1 MHLVLA
7 AGLLYF
13 GILAHAQTGAA
24 APAQAPT
31 PAPAYQQGPVIGP
44 VAPANT
50 QGTQQTRQQ
59 TSGTNQ
65 NPRQQNNFDPVT
77 GRRLTDPNATS
88 QDNKNNDQ
96 VDRTGGV
103 QPLSEF
109 QQLVAASTG
118 RVLPIYGAGLFGG
131 APSTFAPVDDLP
143 VTPDYTLGPGDEIHI
158 QVFGQVN
165 LDATYG
171 VDRTGSI
178 FIPQVGTFH
187 VAGLRFSQLNDFLR
201 TQLGRVYR
209 NFDLTVNMGQLR
221 SIPIFILGQAAR
233 PGRYTIGSL
242 STLLNALFASGGPTG
257 QGSLRDIQVKR
268 AGNTIAHFD
277 LYDLLLRG
285 DKSHDIRL
293 EPDDIIFIPQVGPQ
307 VAIVGSVS
315 DSAIFELHGETNLKQ
330 LIDLAGGF
338 TNVASNTSARLERI
352 YEHTERSLIDLN
364 LADAASTE
372 LHNGDIVTISPI
384 LGRFKD
390 AVTLRGNVANP
401 GRYVWHPGMRLL
413 DLIPNRQALVTRNYY
428 EKLNQLGSI
437 PTQAANPDRSGELG
451 VRSGISTAPTT
462 GGTGATANGA
472 PVAATL
478 ADTGVPFAPANDV
491 VLTAPDIDW
500 SYAVIERQSKV
511 DLTTSLIPFAPGK
524 LLLDGDQT
532 QNLELLPGDVVTIFS
547 KADIRVPV
555 TQQTRFVRLE
565 GEFVAS
571 GVYSVLPGETLR
583 QLLRRVGGFTPDAY
597 LFASQFTRES
607 TRRLEAQRLQEYADT
622 LDAQISSESS
632 RIARS
637 SIVGTDP
644 VAATSDARLAVARLR
659 AVQPSGRLVL
669 SSLRP
674 DSRGIDAVPD
684 LALEDGDRFIVPRT
698 PSSVSV
704 QGQVYNANAFLFER
718 GKHATAYVHQA
729 GGPDRTADKKR
740 MFILRADGSVYSQQ
754 YGNVMHANIFPG
766 DTIVVPPILTHSSLL
781 RDIVAIA
788 SVAANVGS
796 NLALVA
802 YLVTR

>member
-1 MHLVLA
+1 MCLVLA
-7 AGLLYF
+7 AGLLFF
-13 GILAHAQTGAA
+13 GTVARAQAGAA
-24 APAQAPT
+24 APAPAPSN
-31 PAPAYQQGPVIGP
+31 APAYQQGPVIGP
-44 VAPANT
+44 VTPNTT
-50 QGTQQTRQQ
+50 QGTTQTRQQ
-59 TSGTNQ
+59 TNGNNQ
-65 NPRQQNNFDPVT
+65 NPQQQNNFDPVT
-77 GRRLTDPNATS
+77 GRRLTDTNSTN

-103 QPLSEF
+103 SPLSEF
-109 QQLVAASTG
+109 QQLVAGSTG

-131 APSTFAPVDDLP
+131 VPSTFAPVDDLP

-187 VAGLRFSQLNDFLR
+187 VAGLHFSQLNDYLR
-201 TQLGRVYR
+201 AQLGRVYR

-257 QGSLRDIQVKR
+257 QGTLRDIQVKR
-268 AGNTIAHFD
+268 AGKTIVDFD

-285 DKSHDIRL
+285 DKSKDIRL
-293 EPDDIIFIPQVGPQ
+293 EPDDIIFIPQIGPQ

-315 DSAIFELHGETNLKQ
+315 NSAIYELHGETNLKQ
-330 LIDLAGGF
+330 LIDLAGGY
-338 TNVASNTSARLERI
+338 TNVASSSSARLERI
-352 YEHTERSLIDLN
+352 YEHTERSLLDLN
-364 LADAASTE
+364 LADAATTD

-384 LGRFKD
+384 LGRFKA

-413 DLIPNRQALVTRNYY
+413 DLIPNREALVTRSYY
-428 EKLNQLGSI
+428 DKLNQLGSV
-437 PTQAANPDRSGELG
+437 PTQAANGDRSGELG
-451 VRSGISTAPTT
+451 IRSGVAAAGTT

-478 ADTGVPFAPANDV
+478 ADSGVPFGPANDV

-500 SYAVIERQSKV
+500 SYAIIERQSKA

-524 LLLDGDQT
+524 LLMDGDRS
-532 QNLELLPGDVVTIFS
+532 QNLELISGDVVTIFS

-555 TQQTRFVRLE
+555 TQQTRFVHLE
-565 GEFVAS
+565 GEFIAS
-571 GVYSVLPGETLR
+571 GAYSVLPGETLR
-583 QLLRRVGGFTPDAY
+583 QLLRRVGGFTDDAY

-637 SIVGTDP
+637 SVTGTDP
-644 VAATSDARLAVARLR
+644 VASTSDARLAVDRLR
-659 AVQPSGRLVL
+659 HVQPTGRLVL

-698 PSSVSV
+698 PSSVTV

-718 GKHATAYVHQA
+718 GKRASGYIHEA

-740 MFILRADGSVYSQQ
+740 MFVLRADGSVYSQQ

-766 DTIVVPPILTHSSLL
+766 DTVVVPPVLTHTSVL
-781 RDIVAIA
+781 RDIIA
-788 SVAANVGS
+788 MAGVAAGVGS
-796 NLALVA
+796 NLALLV
-802 YLVTR
+802 YLTAR